1 MLLKIL
7 RIAVAVLFFL
17 TVCVFG
23 WFYLEDKKTSDSTQP
38 TLTIDNDYIEVSI
51 DATEE
56 DFLDGV
62 TAYDEKDGD
71 LTDRVIVESVSQF
84 IEKGVCTVTYAV
96 SDSDNHVVKA
106 TRTICYVDY
115 TPPRFTMSRS
125 LVFNVDDEVDIL
137 GVVGAVDSIDGDI
150 SEKVVIMATDY
161 MTDTVGTFK
170 VSLQA
175 TNSKGD
181 IIYIN
186 LPLYIEDNS
195 VIAPVVELSEYLI
208 YVKKGETPD
217 FNKYLKAV
225 TTVSGSPIGY
235 DLTLTTDFDSEKP
248 GVYSVNYHVVGETGY
263 EARSVLTVVVEE

>member
-23 WFYLEDKKTSDSTQP
+23 WFYLEEKRNSDSTQP
-38 TLTIDNDYIEVSI
+38 TLTIADEYLEVGI
-51 DATEE
+51 DSSEE
-56 DFLDGV
+56 DLLDGV

-71 LTDRVIVESVSQF
+71 LTDRIFVESVSQF

-106 TRTICYVDY
+106 TRTIRYVDY
-115 TPPRFTMSRS
+115 TPPQFTMNRS

-150 SEKVVIMATDY
+150 RDKVVIMATDY
-161 MTDTVGTFK
+161 MADTVGTFK

-195 VIAPVVELSEYLI
+195 VIAPVIELSEYII
-208 YVKKGETPD
+208 YIKKGETPD

-235 DLTLTTDFDSEKP
+235 DLTITTDFDSEKT
-248 GVYSVNYHVVGETGY
+248 GNYSVNYHVVGETGY
-263 EARSVLTVVVEE
+263 EAHSVLTVVVEE